1 MPPKSTSVP
10 VRPSVWTGRTERG
23 KGICVR
29 AEPAFPQTRLQLQD
43 VESGE
48 ILLLDV
54 TATAGKGAL
63 EPVRV
68 VYSGEVSTQRDSQTV
83 RRSGQTGGNT
93 GNTAPPAAGTGEHKA
108 KPRYPAPLPVLLTRY
123 AAQSLYAP
131 LRTVEPVPGVQTLS
145 LNLPKTLT
153 ALYPSAP
160 LTAQPLAGWQAAEYR
175 VVAVKLTNQSAQ
187 KVILDPRQL
196 QGQFVSATFQH
207 QWLDVKGTPEDT
219 TTVYL
224 VMKGK
229 PDKAFP
235 AEPPVRGT
243 GGKAR

>member
-1 MPPKSTSVP
+1 
-10 VRPSVWTGRTERG
+10 
-23 KGICVR
+23 
-29 AEPAFPQTRLQLQD
+29 
-43 VESGE
+43 
-48 ILLLDV
+48 LLLDV

-83 RRSGQTGGNT
+83 RRSGQDGGT
-93 GNTAPPAAGTGEHKA
+93 AGNTAPAAAGTGERRA

-131 LRTVEPVPGVQTLS
+131 LRTVEPVPGVQPLS
-145 LNLPKTLT
+145 LSLPGTLT